1 MIRRPPRSTL
11 FPYTTLFRSFK
22 NELII
27 TIIFF
32 VLISSFF
39 TSFLTYNETRVGFT
53 LNDPILNK
61 LPSIDLTIF
70 IFVFIYLSV
79 LFGLFILIKSPR
91 QLLFAFQ
98 IYSLVLLI
106 RLCLMYLLPLNP
118 PNGIIPLQDPF
129 VELFGT
135 GKTLLRDLFFS
146 GHTATLFLLF
156 LVIEKKTYKVF
167 FLISTFLVAIALLF
181 QHVHYT
187 IDIVTAPFVVYAS
200 YRIVYLFKKK
210 LELQN

>member
-1 MIRRPPRSTL
+1 MSRNKL
-11 FPYTTLFRSFK
+11 FAVWRNSFEEKKFK

-79 LFGLFILIKSPR
+79 LFGLFILIKSPS

>member
-1 MIRRPPRSTL
+1 MSEKKL
-11 FPYTTLFRSFK
+11 FTVWKESFK
-22 NELII
+22 EKNFIIELII

-39 TSFLTYNETRVGFT
+39 TSFLTYNEKRTGFT
-53 LNDPILNK
+53 LNDPILSK
-61 LPSIDLTIF
+61 LSPIDLTIF
-70 IFVFIYLSV
+70 IFILIYFSV
-79 LFGLFILIKSPR
+79 LVGLFNLIKSPK

-135 GKTLLRDLFFS
+135 GKILLRDLFFS

-156 LVIEKKTYKVF
+156 LVIEKKTYKTF
-167 FLISTFLVAIALLF
+167 FLISTFLVAIALLC

-187 IDIVTAPFVVYAS
+187 IDVITAPFIVYAS
-200 YRIVYLFKKK
+200 YRIIYLFKKK
-210 LELQN
+210 LRLKN